1 MNLQRSKGGEEGKG
15 REGRKREG
23 GREGKGGER
32 EGAESRE
39 CVYVLCVILNII
51 ADEQNKQPSKKTGKK
66 KRDSNRPRPQP
77 FLPGFAERR
86 SHEDEKAVTR
96 EESYVEKSTVRH
108 KRRIFQSH
116 FMTLARNLKVEPV
129 LLTLK
134 QLAIIMY
141 WRMILFPNYD
151 IDYTEP

>member
-51 ADEQNKQPSKKTGKK
+51 ADEQNKQPSKKTGEK

-77 FLPGFAERR
+77 FLQGFAERR

-96 EESYVEKSTVRH
+96 EESYAEKSTVR
-108 KRRIFQSH
+108 QVV
-116 FMTLARNLKVEPV
+116 ARERSEYGMRKSTSEWP
-129 LLTLK
+129 
-134 QLAIIMY
+134 
-141 WRMILFPNYD
+141 LFLRFWD
-151 IDYTEP
+151 LRK